1 MSFLLKGEITTP
13 WGLCQKEMG
22 LPIRETT
29 EHFFLKFESTFRTRR
44 VYNILITFPNI
55 ILQQPLHDFPQGY
68 EKKSL
73 KKKAVLQN

>member
-29 EHFFLKFESTFRTRR
+29 ELFFFKFESTFRTRR
-44 VYNILITFPNI
+44 VYNILITI
-55 ILQQPLHDFPQGY
+55 SLKVM
-68 EKKSL
+68 KKNHL
-73 KKKAVLQN
+73 KKKLFCKISKI